1 MSVNIAIAPSFSSLP
16 SLSDLGAY
24 IRHVAMAPMLSQ
36 EREYELAR
44 RLKLENDVE
53 AAKEMVLSHLRLVV
67 KLAREY
73 RGYGL
78 PQEDLIQEGNVGLM
92 KAVKRFDP
100 DHGARLSSYASLWIR
115 AQMQEFILANWR
127 IVKIGASKGLK
138 KLFFNLRS
146 IKEKVGEGEAL
157 ERPEAIAR
165 LLGVT
170 EEEVRQAQV
179 WFAGEPLSLTDS
191 EEGAASA
198 QLPAPSSDEPERQAQ
213 RAQRERLIPQMAARA
228 LAGLNERE
236 RVIIEG
242 RFMSEPQET
251 LGQLAERFGVSLE
264 RIRQIEA
271 QALKKMKTRLLEAD
285 QSAPLLLAES

>member
-1 MSVNIAIAPSFSSLP
+1 MSAALTLAPSFSGLP

-24 IRHVAMAPMLSQ
+24 IRCVGLAPMLSQ
-36 EREYELAR
+36 EREFELAR
-44 RLKLENDVE
+44 RLKMENDVE

-146 IKEKVGEGEAL
+146 IKGKMGEADPL
-157 ERPEAIAR
+157 DRPEAIAR

-170 EEEVRQAQV
+170 EDEVRQAQV
-179 WFAGEPLSLTDS
+179 WFAGEPLSLT
-191 EEGAASA
+191 EGDEGHPLALAASESEQPLV
-198 QLPAPSSDEPERQAQ
+198 QLEQ
-213 RAQRERLIPQMAARA
+213 AQRERLIPQLAQRA
-228 LAGLNERE
+228 LGELNDRE

-242 RFMSEPQET
+242 RFMSEPQTT
-251 LGQLAERFGVSLE
+251 LSELAGRFGVSLE
-264 RIRQIEA
+264 RVRQIEA
-271 QALKKMKTRLLEAD
+271 QALKKMKARLLQAD
-285 QSAPLLLAES
+285 KSLPLLLSEG

>member
-1 MSVNIAIAPSFSSLP
+1 MSAALAIAPSLSSLP
-16 SLSDLGAY
+16 SLNDLGAY
-24 IRHVAMAPMLSQ
+24 IRRVAMAPMLTP
-36 EREYELAR
+36 EREVELAR

-115 AQMQEFILANWR
+115 AQMQEFILSNWR

-146 IKEKVGEGEAL
+146 LKEKVGEGEAL
-157 ERPEAIAR
+157 SRPDDIAK

-170 EEEVRQAQV
+170 EDEVRQAQI
-179 WFAGEPLSLTDS
+179 WFAGEPVSLADG
-191 EEGAASA
+191 EEGGA
-198 QLPAPSSDEPERQAQ
+198 QLMAPLSQGPESQAAL
-213 RAQRERLIPQMAARA
+213 AQRERLIPQMAQQA
-228 LAGLNERE
+228 LSGLNERE
-236 RVIIEG
+236 RLIIEG
-242 RFMSEPQET
+242 RFMSDPQQT
-251 LGQLAERFGVSLE
+251 LGQLAERFGISLE
-264 RIRQIEA
+264 RVRQIEA
-271 QALKKMKTRLLEAD
+271 QALKKMKARLLEAD
-285 QSAPLLLAES
+285 RSAPLLLAEA

>member
-1 MSVNIAIAPSFSSLP
+1 MSVNFVLAPSFSNLP
-16 SLSDLGAY
+16 SLNDLGAY
-24 IRHVAMAPMLSQ
+24 IRQVAMAPMLSQ
-36 EREYELAR
+36 ERETELAR
-44 RLKLENDVE
+44 RLKLEQDVE
-53 AAKEMVLSHLRLVV
+53 AAKELVLSHLRLVV

-100 DHGARLSSYASLWIR
+100 EHGARLSSYASLWIR

-146 IKEKVGEGEAL
+146 IKDKVGDSEGL
-157 ERPEAIAR
+157 DQPEAIAR

-191 EEGAASA
+191 DDGSPVAQLAAS
-198 QLPAPSSDEPERQAQ
+198 SWHEPESQALL
-213 RAQRERLIPQMAARA
+213 AQRERLIPQMAQHA
-228 LAGLNERE
+228 LEGLNDRE

-242 RFMSEPQET
+242 RFMTDPQKT
-251 LGQLAERFGVSLE
+251 LGQLAEQFSVSLE
-264 RIRQIEA
+264 RVRQIEA
-271 QALKKMKTRLLEAD
+271 QALKKMKTRLLQKDE
-285 QSAPLLLAES
+285 SLPLLLAE